1 MPPYDEVTC
10 GGAQALLEPYLDGE
24 LEAPEAERLR
34 AHLARC
40 PPCAAELRLAAGI
53 RRALRALPEL
63 EAPPEILARTLESI
77 RSASRFQPPAQ
88 PPPSERPA
96 RAWGRQEP
104 PARRQERAW
113 SERQRPWPPRRAAL
127 AAATGI
133 AALLAASLLLLHPLG
148 TERAGTE
155 GTRTG
160 SGAPRPGTTRLQ
172 SDLNRPSA
180 AAVALAARE
189 ARYALAYVG
198 RASRRAGLTLRDE
211 VIERRVVLP
220 ATWSAARP
228 LHPTPGFEADSTSPP
243 RKGT

>member
-1 MPPYDEVTC
+1 MPPYDEITC

-40 PPCAAELRLAAGI
+40 PACAAELRLAAGI
-53 RRALRALPEL
+53 RRALHDLPEL
-63 EAPPEILARTLESI
+63 EAPPEILARTLDSI
-77 RSASRFQPPAQ
+77 RSASRFQPPA
-88 PPPSERPA
+88 
-96 RAWGRQEP
+96 
-104 PARRQERAW
+104 
-113 SERQRPWPPRRAAL
+113 PPRRAVL
-127 AAATGI
+127 AVAAGI
-133 AALLAASLLLLHPLG
+133 AALLAAALLLLHPVG
-148 TERAGTE
+148 TERAGTD

-172 SDLNRPSA
+172 GDLNRPSA
-180 AAVALAARE
+180 AAVARAARE

-228 LHPTPGFEADSTSPP
+228 LHPTPGFESDATSTA